1 MNLRK
6 EALKDMFNKNINDYR
21 DQTNAMN
28 NNRNMQLQDEQRWLN
43 EIQDAEME
51 ENNFH
56 KQLRKERVQDLRF
69 TYKEQANDKREREKN
84 FVKF

>member
-56 KQLRKERVQDLRF
+56 KQLRKERVQDLRI
-69 TYKEQANDKREREKN
+69 TYKEQATDKREREKN